1 MDCTQQDV
9 VLPWHASPTLPAF
22 PRSHSKNCGFH
33 PDLPRMERNLWGRSW
48 LSVFNKPL
56 LRSAIERYFAEE
68 RRERERHWHATASQ
82 RPTFHSCG
90 HVPEC
95 RERETKVSRQRGW
108 EDEVSA
114 LPYPNYYIFDQ
125 EMVGML
131 SDAAELRMDPSAN
144 MILYLPTSK

>member
-9 VLPWHASPTLPAF
+9 VLPWHAAPTLPAF

-33 PDLPRMERNLWGRSW
+33 PDLPRMERHLWGRSW
-48 LSVFNKPL
+48 LSVFKKPP

-68 RRERERHWHATASQ
+68 WRERERDIGIQ

-95 RERETKVSRQRGW
+95 RERGTKVSG
-108 EDEVSA
+108 
-114 LPYPNYYIFDQ
+114 NG
-125 EMVGML
+125 VGRTKSL
-131 SDAAELRMDPSAN
+131 LCLIPT
-144 MILYLPTSK
+144 IYLTRKWLECFQTLQNCAWTQAPI

>member
-1 MDCTQQDV
+1 MGALLAERLQQAT
-9 VLPWHASPTLPAF
+9 P
-22 PRSHSKNCGFH
+22 
-33 PDLPRMERNLWGRSW
+33 
-48 LSVFNKPL
+48 
-56 LRSAIERYFAEE
+56 EE
-68 RRERERHWHATASQ
+68 RHRTVLCGRAERERERHWHATASQ